1 MAHDVKK
8 LNRFL
13 KDNGVYT
20 SYWKNCK
27 IPLSDRMWSF
37 PRGYIT
43 CAFCWCETVE
53 GHYFWDDINTEW
65 CKFCDKHF
73 K

>member
-1 MAHDVKK
+1 MIHDVKK

-20 SYWKNCK
+20 SYWKNCE
-27 IPLSDRMWSF
+27 IPLNDRMWLF
-37 PRGYIT
+37 PMGYIT
-43 CAFCWCETVE
+43 YAFCWGDSIE
-53 GHYFWDDINTEW
+53 GYDFWYDINTEW